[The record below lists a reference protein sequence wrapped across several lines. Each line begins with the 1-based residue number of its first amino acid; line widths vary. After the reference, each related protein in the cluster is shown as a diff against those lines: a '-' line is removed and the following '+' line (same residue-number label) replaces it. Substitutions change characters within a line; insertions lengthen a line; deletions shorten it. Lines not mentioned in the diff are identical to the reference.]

1 LHHTMSTRTHGLA
14 AGSAARKATRLA
26 LATAALTCLMAAAL
40 PALAANEPEPGTAPN
55 PVGQTPAPTSV
66 QAPAPSPEQDMAS
79 AQQQAEASKVT
90 GPADITL
97 QDQAV
102 LKLPAGY
109 LWVPQPA
116 AGKLMHAMGN
126 RDSEALLGLVM
137 PTQNAHWMAVARYE
151 KAGYVKDDE
160 ARNWDVDELLKSL
173 KEGTEEANKDRKARG
188 FDELEIGGWVE
199 RPHYDEKTHRLI
211 WSLAAH
217 PKGRA
222 DDGGINYNTYALGR
236 EGYITLNMLTD
247 PAHVE
252 QDKPLANTLLA
263 ALQFKDGKRYED
275 FNSST
280 DKVAEYGLMALVG
293 GLAAKKLGLFAV
305 AAAFLAKF
313 AKVGILAGIAA
324 AGGLG
329 RFFKK
334 KT

>member
-1 LHHTMSTRTHGLA
+1 MPETT
-14 AGSAARKATRLA
+14 LA
-26 LATAALTCLMAAAL
+26 LNWRTARHALAAAAL
-40 PALAANEPEPGTAPN
+40 ACAAGAALSANEPTPDAPQAST
-55 PVGQTPAPTSV
+55 PTQTR
-66 QAPAPSPEQDMAS
+66 EQEMAS
-79 AQQQAEASKVT
+79 AQAQADASQVM
-90 GPADITL
+90 GPADVTL
-97 QDQAV
+97 MDQAV
-102 LKLPAGY
+102 FKLPAGY

-116 AGKLMHAMGN
+116 AGKLLHAMGN
-126 RDSEALLGLVM
+126 RDSDSLLGLVM
-137 PTQNAHWMAVARYE
+137 PAHDAHWLAVARFE

-160 ARNWDVDELLKSL
+160 ARNWDVDELLTSL
-173 KEGTEEANKDRKARG
+173 EEGTEETNKDRKARG

-199 RPHYDEKTHRLI
+199 RPHYDDKTHRLI

-217 PKGRA
+217 PKGHA

-247 PAHVE
+247 PSHVE

-334 KT
+334 KA

>member
-1 LHHTMSTRTHGLA
+1 MPETT
-14 AGSAARKATRLA
+14 LA
-26 LATAALTCLMAAAL
+26 LNWRTARHALAAAAL
-40 PALAANEPEPGTAPN
+40 ACAAGAALSANEPTPDAPQAST
-55 PVGQTPAPTSV
+55 PTQTR
-66 QAPAPSPEQDMAS
+66 EQEMAS
-79 AQQQAEASKVT
+79 AQAQADASQVM
-90 GPADITL
+90 GPADVTL
-97 QDQAV
+97 MDQAV
-102 LKLPAGY
+102 FKLPAGY

-116 AGKLMHAMGN
+116 AGKLLHAMGN
-126 RDSEALLGLVM
+126 RDSDSLLGLVM
-137 PTQNAHWMAVARYE
+137 PAHDAHWLAVARFE

-160 ARNWDVDELLKSL
+160 ARNWDVDELLTSL
-173 KEGTEEANKDRKARG
+173 EEGTEETNKDRKARG

-199 RPHYDEKTHRLI
+199 RPHYDDKTHRLI

-247 PAHVE
+247 PSHVE

-334 KT
+334 KA

>member
-1 LHHTMSTRTHGLA
+1 MSDTT
-14 AGSAARKATRLA
+14 LA
-26 LATAALTCLMAAAL
+26 LSWRTARHALAAAAL
-40 PALAANEPEPGTAPN
+40 ACAAGAALSANEPTPDAPQAST
-55 PVGQTPAPTSV
+55 PTQTR
-66 QAPAPSPEQDMAS
+66 EQEMAS
-79 AQQQAEASKVT
+79 AQAQADASQVM
-90 GPADITL
+90 GPADVTL
-97 QDQAV
+97 MDQAV
-102 LKLPAGY
+102 FKLPAGY

-116 AGKLMHAMGN
+116 AGKLLHAMGN
-126 RDSEALLGLVM
+126 RDSDSLLGLVM
-137 PTQNAHWMAVARYE
+137 PAHDAHWLAVARFE

-160 ARNWDVDELLKSL
+160 ARNWDVDELLTSL
-173 KEGTEEANKDRKARG
+173 KEGTEETNKDRKARG

-199 RPHYDEKTHRLI
+199 RPHYDDKTHRLI

-247 PAHVE
+247 PSHVE

-334 KT
+334 KA

>member
-1 LHHTMSTRTHGLA
+1 
-14 AGSAARKATRLA
+14 
-26 LATAALTCLMAAAL
+26 
-40 PALAANEPEPGTAPN
+40 
-55 PVGQTPAPTSV
+55 
-66 QAPAPSPEQDMAS
+66 MAS
-79 AQQQAEASKVT
+79 AQAQADASQVM
-90 GPADITL
+90 GPADVTL
-97 QDQAV
+97 MDQAV
-102 LKLPAGY
+102 FKLPAGY

-116 AGKLMHAMGN
+116 AGKLLHAMGN
-126 RDSEALLGLVM
+126 RDSDSLLGLVM
-137 PTQNAHWMAVARYE
+137 PAHDAHWLAVARFE

-160 ARNWDVDELLKSL
+160 ARNWDVDELLTSL
-173 KEGTEEANKDRKARG
+173 KEGTEETNKDRKARG

-199 RPHYDEKTHRLI
+199 RPHYDDKTHRLI

-247 PAHVE
+247 PSHVE

-334 KT
+334 KA

>member
-1 LHHTMSTRTHGLA
+1 MPETT
-14 AGSAARKATRLA
+14 LA
-26 LATAALTCLMAAAL
+26 LNWRTARHALAAAAL
-40 PALAANEPEPGTAPN
+40 ACAAGAALSANEPTPDAPQAST
-55 PVGQTPAPTSV
+55 PTQTR
-66 QAPAPSPEQDMAS
+66 EQEMAS
-79 AQQQAEASKVT
+79 AQAQADASQVM
-90 GPADITL
+90 GPADVTL
-97 QDQAV
+97 MDQAV
-102 LKLPAGY
+102 FKLPAGY

-116 AGKLMHAMGN
+116 AGKLLHAMGN
-126 RDSEALLGLVM
+126 RDSDSLLGLVM
-137 PTQNAHWMAVARYE
+137 PAQNAHWLAVARFE

-160 ARNWDVDELLKSL
+160 ARNWDVDELLTSL
-173 KEGTEEANKDRKARG
+173 KEGTEETNKDRKARG

-199 RPHYDEKTHRLI
+199 RPHYDDKTHRLI

-247 PAHVE
+247 PSHVE

-334 KT
+334 KA

>member
-1 LHHTMSTRTHGLA
+1 MHPTNSHRHALA
-14 AGSAARKATRLA
+14 AAA
-26 LATAALTCLMAAAL
+26 LACLCALTL

-55 PVGQTPAPTSV
+55 PVSQT
-66 QAPAPSPEQDMAS
+66 QAPSPEQEMAS
-79 AQQQAEASKVT
+79 AQQQAEASKLT
-90 GPADITL
+90 GPADIPL
-97 QDQAV
+97 LDQAV
-102 LKLPAGY
+102 FKLPAGY
-109 LWVPQPA
+109 IWVPQPA

-137 PTQNAHWMAVARYE
+137 PAQNAHWMAVARYE

-211 WSLAAH
+211 WSLSAH

-252 QDKPLANTLLA
+252 QDKPFANTLLA
-263 ALQFKDGKRYED
+263 ALQFKEGKRYED

-313 AKVGILAGIAA
+313 AKVGILAAVAA

-334 KT
+334 KA